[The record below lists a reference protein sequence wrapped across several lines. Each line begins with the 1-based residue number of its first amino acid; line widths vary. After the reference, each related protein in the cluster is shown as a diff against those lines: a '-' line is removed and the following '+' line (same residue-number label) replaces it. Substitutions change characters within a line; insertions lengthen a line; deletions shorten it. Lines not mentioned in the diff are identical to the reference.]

1 MANKEVNLWW
11 RPRQLFSLAAQLL
24 LVLLLVLGFERF
36 LTRDALRGP
45 VPELEWLAANG
56 TPMTLEQMR
65 GRPTLVYFWATWC
78 PVCKVEKL
86 AMDGLV
92 RDYQMVTVAM
102 QSGSEDEVKDWLA
115 KEGLAWPLVAD
126 ADGSIARKWGVMGVP
141 AFFILDARGES
152 RFVSRGLTSPWG
164 LRLRLWLAAIQ

>member
-1 MANKEVNLWW
+1 MANEESRWW
-11 RPRQLFSLAAQLL
+11 RPRRFFSLIGQLL

-36 LTRDALRGP
+36 LTKDALLGP
-45 VPELEWLAANG
+45 VPDLTWTAADG
-56 TPMTLEQMR
+56 SSMTLEQMR

-92 RDYQMVTVAM
+92 RDHQMVTVAM
-102 QSGSEDEVKDWLA
+102 QSGSEDEVRDWLA

-126 ADGSIARKWGVMGVP
+126 ADGSIAREWGVKGVP

-164 LRLRLWLAAIQ
+164 LRLRLWLAAFD